1 MSKRIGI
8 FGGSFDPVHLGHLW
22 IAESARESLSLDE
35 IRWMPAATSPLK
47 PSGPVASNEHRVQ
60 MVRLAISGN
69 PHFVVD
75 DREIRRGDVSYTVD
89 TIAEIQA
96 ENRLDEFFLI
106 IGSDSLAS
114 FNRWHEPAR
123 LLGLINLAVVQR
135 GGDPP
140 INFDVLEPFAA
151 SKEPAEKT
159 ASVPITRSH
168 DHVIVMPVIEIS
180 SSDLRHR
187 IADRKSIRYRVPAA
201 VESMIMANQLYQSKD
216 SDKS

>member
-22 IAESARESLSLDE
+22 IAEAAKESLSLDE
-35 IRWMPAATSPLK
+35 VRWIPAATSPLK
-47 PSGPVASNEHRVQ
+47 PNGPVASNEQRVE

-89 TIAEIQA
+89 TVAEIQA
-96 ENRLDEFFLI
+96 ENPSDQFFLI

-114 FNRWHEPAR
+114 FDRWHEPAR
-123 LLGLINLAVVQR
+123 LLELVDLAVVQR

-140 INFDVLEPFAA
+140 INFDVLKPFATPNEE
-151 SKEPAEKT
+151 SG
-159 ASVPITRSH
+159 SNLITKSH

-180 SSDLRHR
+180 SSGLRDR

-201 VESMIMANQLYQSKD
+201 VESMITANQLYRPKN
-216 SDKS
+216 